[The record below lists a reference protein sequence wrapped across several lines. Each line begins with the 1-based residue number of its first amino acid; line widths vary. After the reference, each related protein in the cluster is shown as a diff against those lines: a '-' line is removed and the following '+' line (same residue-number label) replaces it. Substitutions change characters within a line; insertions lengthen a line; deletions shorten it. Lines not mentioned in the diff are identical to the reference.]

1 MVAVSCNPY
10 EESKEHGRPQAA
22 KKSPV
27 GSFLVFGFHPVGMS
41 NVVAAAAFAR
51 GIFNLTRTGIAA
63 ELTAASEQR
72 LPPVGGRCRIATK
85 RGVQG
90 SEAGAVVSGI
100 LLGGFYSLMGM
111 GQNIIF
117 GVMNIVNFCHGEMLM
132 VGMYI
137 TYVLYTYFGV
147 DPYVALPIV
156 AVLMFGL
163 GALIQSTL
171 ITPSLKTKSFTN
183 LLFLTVGLG
192 LLLTNGALVIFGSTY
207 YKIITPYS
215 QTYIPLGPV
224 TIALPRLVS
233 FLILIVVAIALFA
246 FLKYSTTGK
255 QIRAVSQNPI
265 GAEVVG
271 INVKKIYI
279 LTYGLGVALA
289 GIAGSL
295 LTQFYTI
302 YPTAGAS
309 FGFRALIVV
318 VVGGL
323 GSIPGAFFAGIFLGL
338 LEQMSALFISPSYSD
353 MIVFVTFIII
363 LVVRQVMILRRR

>member
-1 MVAVSCNPY
+1 MEVFL
-10 EESKEHGRPQAA
+10 QA
-22 KKSPV
+22 
-27 GSFLVFGFHPVGMS
+27 LV
-41 NVVAAAAFAR
+41 N
-51 GIFNLTRTGIAA
+51 
-63 ELTAASEQR
+63 
-72 LPPVGGRCRIATK
+72 
-85 RGVQG
+85 
-90 SEAGAVVSGI
+90 GI

-163 GALIQSTL
+163 GALI
-171 ITPSLKTKSFTN
+171 
-183 LLFLTVGLG
+183 
-192 LLLTNGALVIFGSTY
+192 
-207 YKIITPYS
+207 
-215 QTYIPLGPV
+215 
-224 TIALPRLVS
+224 
-233 FLILIVVAIALFA
+233 
-246 FLKYSTTGK
+246 
-255 QIRAVSQNPI
+255 QNPI

>member
-1 MVAVSCNPY
+1 
-10 EESKEHGRPQAA
+10 
-22 KKSPV
+22 
-27 GSFLVFGFHPVGMS
+27 
-41 NVVAAAAFAR
+41 
-51 GIFNLTRTGIAA
+51 
-63 ELTAASEQR
+63 
-72 LPPVGGRCRIATK
+72 
-85 RGVQG
+85 
-90 SEAGAVVSGI
+90 
-100 LLGGFYSLMGM
+100 
-111 GQNIIF
+111 
-117 GVMNIVNFCHGEMLM
+117 
-132 VGMYI
+132 

>member
-1 MVAVSCNPY
+1 MEVFL
-10 EESKEHGRPQAA
+10 QA
-22 KKSPV
+22 
-27 GSFLVFGFHPVGMS
+27 LV
-41 NVVAAAAFAR
+41 N
-51 GIFNLTRTGIAA
+51 
-63 ELTAASEQR
+63 
-72 LPPVGGRCRIATK
+72 
-85 RGVQG
+85 
-90 SEAGAVVSGI
+90 GI

-224 TIALPRLVS
+224 T
-233 FLILIVVAIALFA
+233 IALFA